1 MKGKRPACPVSF
13 NVSPPFAPRCSERKY
28 QLEKSNFKAP
38 QPINCQPYYYIRT
51 VHVPEGPILQPV
63 LALLTLY
70 AWPANV
76 DAPLN
81 EIIIGGGEKGGSKT
95 ASFKMATLLISTN

>member
-1 MKGKRPACPVSF
+1 
-13 NVSPPFAPRCSERKY
+13 
-28 QLEKSNFKAP
+28 
-38 QPINCQPYYYIRT
+38 
-51 VHVPEGPILQPV
+51 VPEGPILQPV

-81 EIIIGGGEKGGSKT
+81 EIIIGRDGRGG
-95 ASFKMATLLISTN
+95 